1 MLKTKYSAA
10 MWATSILALVSALGT
25 FFALLY
31 FNFLHAILDK
41 WTIAVVLAGP
51 AAAVAVLIYAAIK
64 IFKKRENAFFIP
76 SFLAIIGCTLVF
88 FLADSAS
95 LSKIETDYLK
105 HETDFSHTVAAL
117 KEEYITVSDGSLLIQ
132 EGTFPLE
139 NAALESTVPEK
150 RVQIIKIDDFHTIFY
165 FIALDTDNRTEGYVY
180 VPDELYP
187 REWDDAASWSEPLDI
202 NSKWWY
208 ICLYK

>member
-95 LSKIETDYLK
+95 LLYPAGCIQKIYPLFHGDGAGTGNPASG
-105 HETDFSHTVAAL
+105 HETVL
-117 KEEYITVSDGSLLIQ
+117 RGRPVWKN
-132 EGTFPLE
+132 GTL
-139 NAALESTVPEK
+139 
-150 RVQIIKIDDFHTIFY
+150 
-165 FIALDTDNRTEGYVY
+165 
-180 VPDELYP
+180 
-187 REWDDAASWSEPLDI
+187 
-202 NSKWWY
+202 
-208 ICLYK
+208 

>member
-1 MLKTKYSAA
+1 MLKMKYSTA
-10 MWATSILALVSALGT
+10 MWVTSVLAVLSALGT

-31 FNFLHAILDK
+31 FNFLHALLGK
-41 WTIAVVLAGP
+41 WTIVAVLAGP
-51 AAAVAVLIYAAIK
+51 MITVAVLVYAAAK

-76 SFLAIIGCTLVF
+76 SFLAIVGCLLVF

-105 HETDFSHTVAAL
+105 HETDFSKAVAAL
-117 KEEYITVSDGSLLIQ
+117 KEEYITVSGDSLLIQ
-132 EGTFPLE
+132 EGVFPLE

-180 VPDELYP
+180 VPDDLYP
-187 REWDDAASWSEPLDI
+187 REWDDSATWSEPLDI